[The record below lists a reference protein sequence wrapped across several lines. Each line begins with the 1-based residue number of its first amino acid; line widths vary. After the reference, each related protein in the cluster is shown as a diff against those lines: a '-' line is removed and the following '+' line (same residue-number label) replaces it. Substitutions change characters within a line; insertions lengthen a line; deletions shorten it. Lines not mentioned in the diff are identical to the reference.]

1 MRVPL
6 LCGGRSL
13 LARAA
18 LPYLREVHGLIVN
31 LSSSFGHRPLPGGF
45 HYAASKGAIEM
56 LTRTRGER
64 LGAARRLPPKVGRW
78 IMLERSRF
86 HAAGVE
92 RRRAK
97 PQNPCNPK
105 T

>member
-1 MRVPL
+1 M
-6 LCGGRSL
+6 
-13 LARAA
+13 
-18 LPYLREVHGLIVN
+18 IVN